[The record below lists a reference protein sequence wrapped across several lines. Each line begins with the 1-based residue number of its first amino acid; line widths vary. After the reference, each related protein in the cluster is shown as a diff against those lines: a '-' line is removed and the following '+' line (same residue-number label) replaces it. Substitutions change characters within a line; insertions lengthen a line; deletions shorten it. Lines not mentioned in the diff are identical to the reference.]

1 MLRIKTCVSDAS
13 FVSGY
18 RFSDTIKLFGVK
30 RPFRGWAIQAR
41 EKHMSIARLG
51 KMLATWA
58 VLAAAFLVVSASAE
72 SKARIVRLS
81 EVQGTVQIDRAA
93 GDGFDKAF
101 INLPVIEGSRLKTGK
116 DGRAEVEFEDG
127 SALRLAPD
135 SEIDFIRLALGDD
148 GQKLSTVQ
156 LVSGTVYADLHPKKA
171 GEKKTDQF
179 LLNFARESVSM
190 PEAAHFRVELAD
202 ATATLAVFKGKLSAT
217 TPSGQFD
224 LAEKHGATIDLAN
237 NDLAKND
244 LAKDDV
250 ANGGPAKK
258 DTFVVAKNYEVD
270 PSDAWDRQQTDY
282 HDRYAYAGGSSISS
296 PYGYGMSDL
305 NYYGNFMMVPG
316 YGNVWQPYFIG
327 ANWSP
332 FQDGGWAFY
341 PGAGYM
347 WVSGYPW
354 GWMPYNYG
362 NWAFAPGFGW
372 VWQPGYYNPWYG
384 IGIPPVVNPPV
395 RTKVP
400 TPPVSGH
407 QTVTVGLG
415 LAANPATGAPRRLTI
430 NPGSASFGVSRG
442 SVRHLARLSKTM
454 TLTSRPV
461 VVATSR
467 PVSTTAPTTG
477 FGTSSSPT
485 RGGTSTG
492 TAPTASPHRSAA
504 PPRPH

>member
-1 MLRIKTCVSDAS
+1 
-13 FVSGY
+13 
-18 RFSDTIKLFGVK
+18 
-30 RPFRGWAIQAR
+30 
-41 EKHMSIARLG
+41 MSIARLG
-51 KMLATWA
+51 KMLAMWA
-58 VLAAAFLVVSASAE
+58 VLAAAFLVVPASAE

-81 EVQGTVQIDRAA
+81 EVQGTVQIDRAT

-135 SEIDFIRLALGDD
+135 SEVDFIRLALGDD

-156 LVSGTVYADLHPKKA
+156 LVSGTVYANLHPKKVGDKA
-171 GEKKTDQF
+171 GDQF
-179 LLNFARESVSM
+179 LLNFARESVTVAA
-190 PEAAHFRVELAD
+190 AAHFRVELAD
-202 ATATLAVFKGKLSAT
+202 ATATVAVFKGKLSAT
-217 TPSGQFD
+217 SPSGQFD
-224 LAEKHGATIDLAN
+224 VAEKHSATIDLAN
-237 NDLAKND
+237 GDLAKND
-244 LAKDDV
+244 
-250 ANGGPAKK
+250 PAKK
-258 DTFVVAKNYEVD
+258 DTFVIAKNYEAD

-282 HDRYAYAGGSSISS
+282 HDRYASAGGSSISS

-305 NYYGNFMMVPG
+305 NYYGNFMTVPG

-362 NWAFAPGFGW
+362 NWAFVPGFGW
-372 VWQPGYYNPWYG
+372 VWQPGYWNSWN
-384 IGIPPVVNPPV
+384 GIPRAVNPPV

-400 TPPVSGH
+400 TPPVRGH
-407 QTVTVGLG
+407 QTVMVGLG
-415 LAANPATGAPRRLTI
+415 LAANPAAGAPRRLTI
-430 NPGSASFGVSRG
+430 NPGSASFGVPRG
-442 SVRHLARLSKTM
+442 SVRHLDRLAKTM
-454 TLTSRPV
+454 DRTSRPV
-461 VVATSR
+461 VVATAP

-477 FGTSSSPT
+477 FGTSSSSSPM

-492 TAPTASPHRSAA
+492 TAPMGAPHRSAA
-504 PPRPH
+504 PPPSRPH